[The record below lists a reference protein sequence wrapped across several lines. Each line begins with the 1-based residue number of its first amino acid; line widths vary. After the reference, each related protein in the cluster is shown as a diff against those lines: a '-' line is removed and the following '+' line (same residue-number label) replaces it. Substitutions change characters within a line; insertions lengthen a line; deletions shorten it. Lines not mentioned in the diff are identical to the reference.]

1 MKIKFSVDRVEDGI
15 AVCYDEDG
23 KKYEF
28 SAETL
33 GLARG
38 SLFEATL
45 ADGEPTDVVYLEQ
58 ETLKTKETMKKR
70 LNALFSRHK

>member
-1 MKIKFSVDRVEDGI
+1 MKQKFSVDRIEDGI

-28 SAETL
+28 SAEAL
-33 GLARG
+33 GLART

-45 ADGEPTDVVYLEQ
+45 ADGIPTDVVFLAD
-58 ETLKTKETMKKR
+58 ETAKTQETMKKR
-70 LNALFSRHK
+70 LDALFARRK